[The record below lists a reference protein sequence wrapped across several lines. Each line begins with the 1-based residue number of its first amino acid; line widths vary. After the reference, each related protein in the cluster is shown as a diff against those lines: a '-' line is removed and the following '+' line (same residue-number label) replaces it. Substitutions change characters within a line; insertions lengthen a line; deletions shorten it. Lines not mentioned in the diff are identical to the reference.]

1 MIKKSDAYKTVEA
14 IALMCFSFGVV
25 TICITKFIPSIL
37 LTLLTYPISFK
48 VLKGKMCNNLSNKN
62 KEDKKHVN

>member
-1 MIKKSDAYKTVEA
+1 MMRKSDTYKTVEA

-25 TICITKFIPSIL
+25 IICVTKFIPFIL

-62 KEDKKHVN
+62 KEDKKYVN